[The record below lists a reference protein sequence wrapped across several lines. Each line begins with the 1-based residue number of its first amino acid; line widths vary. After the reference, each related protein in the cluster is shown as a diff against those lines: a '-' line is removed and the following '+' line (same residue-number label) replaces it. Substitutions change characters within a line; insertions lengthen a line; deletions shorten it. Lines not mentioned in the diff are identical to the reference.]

1 MRTKMPNSKITF
13 IALIALI
20 SLPTLTNAEGSPIP
34 RNSSGDKGKYFAL
47 NITRK
52 GSIVKGIHKRVG
64 VDSVDYDLLEVDC
77 RQRRMRHL
85 GYSDVSASA
94 IKIKSTPSKWFDLVP
109 GSSKNDFAKF
119 VCK

>member
-1 MRTKMPNSKITF
+1 MANSKNF
-13 IALIALI
+13 ILIIAALTIFPL
-20 SLPTLTNAEGSPIP
+20 SVKAEGTPIP

-52 GSIVKGIHKRVG
+52 DSIVRGVHKRVG
-64 VDSVDYDLLEVDC
+64 IDSVDYDLLEVDC
-77 RQRRMRHL
+77 LKRRMRHL

-94 IKIKSTPSKWFDLVP
+94 IKVKSSSSKWFNLVP